1 MHAHPLRERVKAG
14 EARGISARLR
24 ASQFHDSGDFY
35 TSKAYNFKMQYEFI
49 ESTLFTKMVHDYLS
63 DEDYAA
69 FQQFL
74 LEHPEAGDVVRGS
87 GGVRKVRW
95 ARAGA
100 GKSGGV
106 RVCYYT
112 RNQRGQILLLVIYA
126 KSVRASIPGAL
137 LKQIKEVLDHDD

>member
-1 MHAHPLRERVKAG
+1 ML
-14 EARGISARLR
+14 
-24 ASQFHDSGDFY
+24 
-35 TSKAYNFKMQYEFI
+35 YEFV
-49 ESTLFTKMVHDYLS
+49 ESSLFSKMVYDYLS
-63 DEDYAA
+63 EDDYTS

-74 LEHPEAGDVVRGS
+74 LEQPEAGDVVKGS

-112 RNQRGQILLLVIYA
+112 RNAAGQIVLLVIYA
-126 KSVRASIPGAL
+126 KSVRARISGAA
-137 LKQIKEVLDHDD
+137 LKQLKELLDHDD

>member
-1 MHAHPLRERVKAG
+1 MKFA
-14 EARGISARLR
+14 
-24 ASQFHDSGDFY
+24 
-35 TSKAYNFKMQYEFI
+35 FI
-49 ESTLFTKMVHDYLS
+49 ESSLFTKMVLDYLS
-63 DEDYAA
+63 EDDYTA

-74 LEHPEAGDVVRGS
+74 LEQPLIGDVVKGA

-112 RNQRGQILLLVIYA
+112 RNAAGQIVLLLIYA
-126 KSVRASIPGAL
+126 KNVRASIPGAV